1 MGINLQAFGLGNDF
15 FIMTPKHKQEQQQKQ
30 RSWTSKLNIFVLRK
44 TPSRNWKDNPKHGRK
59 CFQSISDE
67 RLVSRTYGYDHN
79 SMKRQIIQKW
89 AKEPAALF
97 LSAKIWK
104 KPRCPSVS
112 E

>member
-1 MGINLQAFGLGNDF
+1 MKDTIKKSKASYKLGEN
-15 FIMTPKHKQEQQQKQ
+15 ILKH
-30 RSWTSKLNIFVLRK
+30 I
-44 TPSRNWKDNPKHGRK
+44 P
-59 CFQSISDE
+59 DE
-67 RLVSRTYGYDHN
+67 RLVSRTYEYDHN
-79 SMKRQIIQKW
+79 SIKRQIIQKW

>member
-1 MGINLQAFGLGNDF
+1 MDIKIKKFCA
-15 FIMTPKHKQEQQQKQ
+15 
-30 RSWTSKLNIFVLRK
+30 SKDTIKKLKR
-44 TPSRNWKDNPKHGRK
+44 
-59 CFQSISDE
+59 QSKAWEKMFSIHVSDE
-67 RLVSRTYGYDHN
+67 RLVSRTYEYDHN
-79 SMKRQIIQKW
+79 SIKRQIIQKW